1 MFSRPK
7 HTRNTRHLFVGNCGP
22 AAGIPESEVISIFR
36 EFGEPTLDGVTTGA
50 RHLFVTYPTE
60 TSAAAAV
67 VAVRGK
73 PVFDGRL
80 MTVKFAEAGKLR
92 QEPAKPQPAVRDADT
107 CGIPGL
113 AFILEFVS
121 PAEEQVLHPFLM
133 VTVYSRCSSN
143 SRGGDPH
150 VVMA

>member
-7 HTRNTRHLFVGNCGP
+7 HSRNTRHLFVGNCGP
-22 AAGIPESEVISIFR
+22 AAGLSVSEVFRIFR
-36 EFGEPTLDGVTTGA
+36 EYGEPTLNGVSTEA

-60 TSAAAAV
+60 SSAAAAV
-67 VAVRGK
+67 AALRGK

-113 AFILEFVS
+113 TLLLEFVS
-121 PAEEQVLHPFLM
+121 PAEEKVPYGVPCDPVLPFNLLLL
-133 VTVYSRCSSN
+133 
-143 SRGGDPH
+143 
-150 VVMA
+150 